1 MIMIRLLIPFLLIF
15 AVACQNAD
23 SDTDR
28 KAVARAGDRVLY
40 LDQIPTGLVVS
51 GMSQSDSISAV
62 QSYIRQWSRK
72 ELLALR
78 AEENLTPEYKAEVNR
93 QLNEMRNNLLI
104 YQYQQQLIIQKMDT
118 TVSDSELQDYYVS
131 NLSTFTLTTNLVKAL
146 YIKVPSGMSETDRIR
161 KLYRS
166 QEAADMQE
174 LEAICT
180 QNGLLYDDFNDEW
193 INFTQLLLEVPL
205 ESDNQEQWL
214 ERNSSVELRDD
225 RYSYFLA
232 IREYRLR
239 NSVAPFEYIRSQVRT
254 IILNNRR
261 NDFLQKLEDGIYNEA
276 ISNNTLKLY

>member
-1 MIMIRLLIPFLLIF
+1 MTRFLIPILFLI
-15 AVACQNAD
+15 AVACKSTV
-23 SDTDR
+23 SDDAR
-28 KAVARAGDRVLY
+28 EAVARAGDRVLY
-40 LDQIPTGLVVS
+40 LDQIPPGLIVN
-51 GMSQSDSISAV
+51 GMNQSDSISAV

-104 YQYQQQLIIQKMDT
+104 YQYQQQMIIQKMDT

-131 NLSTFTLTTNLVKAL
+131 NLSTFTLTTNLVRAL
-146 YIKVPSGMSETDRIR
+146 YIRVPGGSTELEKIR

-166 QEAADMQE
+166 QESGDMQE
-174 LEAICT
+174 LENICA
-180 QNGLLYDDFNDEW
+180 QNGLRHDDYNDEW
-193 INFTQLLLEVPL
+193 ITFTQLLLEVPL
-205 ESDNQEQWL
+205 ESDDQEQWL
-214 ERNSSVELRDD
+214 KRNSVVELKDD

-239 NSVAPFEYIRSQVRT
+239 NSVAPFEYIRGQVRT

-276 ISNNTLKLY
+276 VSNNTLKLY